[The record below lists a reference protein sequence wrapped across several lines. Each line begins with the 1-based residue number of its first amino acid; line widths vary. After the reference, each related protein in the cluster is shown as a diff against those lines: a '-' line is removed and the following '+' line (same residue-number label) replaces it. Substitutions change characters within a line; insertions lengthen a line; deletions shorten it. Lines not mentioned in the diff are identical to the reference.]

1 MMKKLLIGLFAVL
14 CAGGASAQQLDVNGQ
29 VNNVTPKVVA
39 KSGVLSNVL
48 GLDVKTQQNK
58 KADSKFKT
66 HYIWANASQMQQQV
80 RQNMPMMSAN
90 GNFAKIAKA
99 EKAAT
104 EALTWW
110 GYDQAEKVAT
120 FGNDLLDQVLE
131 ETVFGGQNNYN
142 VACVIPSNFAKAK
155 IDSVAFLVST
165 SATYDNLTIW
175 AAPYATIQTKD
186 GYYYNPPMTAD
197 DATVK
202 YTIPAAEV
210 KATIDAAV
218 KDGHSLTFIE
228 AKLPKSFTI
237 PAEGAFVGYSF
248 DGKSS
253 DRGIVAWYNG
263 GTEGGLLYQYQ
274 YKGETVWDSFK
285 SLGIGDLTTMI
296 GMDASDCDANDA
308 AVQAGSESTTLINTA
323 QQYPFYITNNSA
335 KPINQI
341 TYTIT
346 IDNEE
351 GEVQTLD
358 LKSPIESMATAS
370 LPLKKSFEDEGVH
383 TIELKVL
390 KVNGNDNVNK
400 NISASYSI
408 IALEKSA
415 DRVSVVEEQT
425 GTWCGWC
432 PRGHVGLELL
442 NKKLGDKVIT
452 LAGHFSGDE
461 TTVDPM
467 NIYQLTNNSTQ
478 AEAFADYGW
487 VTMQLSSMLGS
498 GGFPGAMFDRLIAG
512 DPYVGINTTKGK
524 NGTYEFSADAL
535 VKTIQEQIPSEA
547 DFSMTASWAD
557 DKNTDIKVDLTT
569 TFNYDRFGE
578 FPYGVAFVLSENG
591 MTGKG
596 ATWKQTNYYSKLMG
610 AQGASDY
617 NNPDMSAWFKGGSY
631 VSTTYDNVVVQAWN
645 PLGNAAIVDKSKT
658 DIIKGEAI
666 PFSATLKVNSDLIQ
680 NYDNLTLS
688 ALLVNLKSYAVVNA
702 AKVVL
707 GKCAAG
713 IEDVNSEA
721 NNNVVS
727 RYNVNGMHI
736 NGAQKGLNIVK
747 LANGKVVKMAV
758 K

>member
-1 MMKKLLIGLFAVL
+1 MKKLLIGLFAVL

-29 VNNVTPKVVA
+29 VNNVTPRIVA
-39 KSGVLSNVL
+39 KSGVLANVL
-48 GLDVKTQQNK
+48 GLDTKTQQTK
-58 KADSKFKT
+58 KADFKFKSN
-66 HYIWANASQMQQQV
+66 HIWTNANDVKKNA
-80 RQNMPMMSAN
+80 QNMPLMSAN
-90 GNFAKIAKA
+90 ANVAKMAKA
-99 EKAAT
+99 EAAT
-104 EALTWW
+104 TNDLTWFSYVNSNKL
-110 GYDQAEKVAT
+110 GVMGFDFLAENLKNAE
-120 FGNDLLDQVLE
+120 F
-131 ETVFGGQNNYN
+131 FAGQTKYNIACMVPANY
-142 VACVIPSNFAKAK
+142 AKAK
-155 IDSVAFLVST
+155 IDSVEFFVLSGCQ
-165 SATYDNLTIW
+165 YDNLTVW
-175 AAPYATIQTKD
+175 ATPVKILEEQGQQYID
-186 GYYYNPPMTAD
+186 MPESAD
-197 DATVK
+197 KAEVK
-202 YTIPAAEV
+202 YEIPAADVE
-210 KATIDAAV
+210 AV
-218 KDGHSLTFIE
+218 LKKLPENYVGPISI
-228 AKLPKSFTI
+228 KLPKPLTI
-237 PAEGAFVGYSF
+237 GSDGAIVGYSF

-253 DRGIVAWYNG
+253 DTPVVLAGSSNEDG
-263 GTEGGLLYQYQ
+263 GFLFQFEEDGKRNFMSFGDIFGQSSTI
-274 YKGETVWDSFK
+274 TV
-285 SLGIGDLTTMI
+285 
-296 GMDASDCDANDA
+296 GMDVSDCEANDA

-358 LKSPIESMATAS
+358 LNSPIESMATAS

-383 TIELKVL
+383 TIELKVS

-400 NISASYSI
+400 NTSASYSI

-478 AEAFADYGW
+478 AEAYADYGW

-498 GGFPGAMFDRLIAG
+498 GGFPGAMFDRLIAA

-547 DFSMTASWAD
+547 DFSMTATWAD

-596 ATWKQTNYYSKLMG
+596 ATWKQTNYYSKLLG

-658 DIIKGEAI
+658 DIVKGEGI
-666 PFSATLKVNSDLIQ
+666 SFNTTLNVNSDLIQ

>member
-1 MMKKLLIGLFAVL
+1 MKKLLIGLFAVL

-29 VNNVTPKVVA
+29 VNNVTPRIVA
-39 KSGVLSNVL
+39 KSGVLANVL
-48 GLDVKTQQNK
+48 GLDTKTQQNK
-58 KADSKFKT
+58 KADFKFKSN
-66 HYIWANASQMQQQV
+66 HIWTNANDVKKNA
-80 RQNMPMMSAN
+80 QNMPLMSAN
-90 GNFAKIAKA
+90 ANVAKMAKA
-99 EKAAT
+99 EAAT
-104 EALTWW
+104 TNDLTWFSYVNSNKL
-110 GYDQAEKVAT
+110 GVMGFDFLAENLKNAE
-120 FGNDLLDQVLE
+120 F
-131 ETVFGGQNNYN
+131 FAGQTKYNIACMVPANY
-142 VACVIPSNFAKAK
+142 AKAK
-155 IDSVAFLVST
+155 IDSVEFFVLSGCK
-165 SATYDNLTIW
+165 YDNLTVW
-175 AAPYATIQTKD
+175 ATPVKILEENGQQYID
-186 GYYYNPPMTAD
+186 MPESAD
-197 DATVK
+197 KAEVK
-202 YTIPAAEV
+202 YEIPAADVE
-210 KATIDAAV
+210 AV
-218 KDGHSLTFIE
+218 LKKLPENYVGPISI
-228 AKLPKSFTI
+228 KLPKPLTI
-237 PAEGAFVGYSF
+237 GSDGAIVGYSF

-253 DRGIVAWYNG
+253 DTPVVLAGASNEDG
-263 GTEGGLLYQYQ
+263 GFLFQFEDDGKRNFMSFAEIFGQSSTI
-274 YKGETVWDSFK
+274 TV
-285 SLGIGDLTTMI
+285 
-296 GMDASDCDANDA
+296 GMDVSDCEANDA
-308 AVQAGSESTTLINTA
+308 TVQAGSESTTLINTA

-358 LKSPIESMATAS
+358 LNSPIESMATAS

-383 TIELKVL
+383 TIELKVS

-400 NISASYSI
+400 NTSASYSI

-498 GGFPGAMFDRLIAG
+498 GGFPGAMFDRLIAA
-512 DPYVGINTTKGK
+512 DPYVGINTKKGK

-557 DKNTDIKVDLTT
+557 DKNTDINVDLTT
-569 TFNYDRFGE
+569 TFNYDRFGS

-596 ATWKQTNYYSKLMG
+596 ATWKQENYYSKLLG

-617 NNPDMSAWFKGGSY
+617 NNPDMSAWFKGGKL

-727 RYNVNGMHI
+727 RYNVNGMRI

>member
-1 MMKKLLIGLFAVL
+1 MKKLLIGLFAVL

-29 VNNVTPKVVA
+29 VNNVTPRIVA
-39 KSGVLSNVL
+39 KSGVLANVL
-48 GLDVKTQQNK
+48 GLDTKTQQNK
-58 KADSKFKT
+58 KADFKFKSN
-66 HYIWANASQMQQQV
+66 HIWTNANDVKKNA
-80 RQNMPMMSAN
+80 QNMPLMSAN
-90 GNFAKIAKA
+90 ANVAKMAKA
-99 EKAAT
+99 EAAT
-104 EALTWW
+104 TNDLTWFSYVNSNKL
-110 GYDQAEKVAT
+110 GVMGFDFLAENLKNAE
-120 FGNDLLDQVLE
+120 F
-131 ETVFGGQNNYN
+131 FAGQTKYNIACMVPANY
-142 VACVIPSNFAKAK
+142 AKAK
-155 IDSVAFLVST
+155 IDSVEFFVLSGCK
-165 SATYDNLTIW
+165 YDNLTVW
-175 AAPYATIQTKD
+175 ATPVKILEENGQQYID
-186 GYYYNPPMTAD
+186 MPESAD
-197 DATVK
+197 KAEVK
-202 YTIPAAEV
+202 YEIPAADVE
-210 KATIDAAV
+210 AV
-218 KDGHSLTFIE
+218 LKKLPENYVGPISI
-228 AKLPKSFTI
+228 KLPKPLTI
-237 PAEGAFVGYSF
+237 GSDGAIVGYSF

-253 DRGIVAWYNG
+253 DTPVVLAGSSREDG
-263 GTEGGLLYQYQ
+263 GFLFQFEEDG
-274 YKGETVWDSFK
+274 KRNFMSF
-285 SLGIGDLTTMI
+285 GDIFGQSSTI
-296 GMDASDCDANDA
+296 NVGMDVSDCEANDA
-308 AVQAGSESTTLINTA
+308 TVQAGSESTTLINTA

-358 LKSPIESMATAS
+358 LNSPIESMATAS

-383 TIELKVL
+383 TIELKVS

-400 NISASYSI
+400 NTSASYSI

-498 GGFPGAMFDRLIAG
+498 GGFPGAMFDRLIAA

-547 DFSMTASWAD
+547 DFSMTATWAD

-596 ATWKQTNYYSKLMG
+596 ATWKQTNYYSKLLG

-658 DIIKGEAI
+658 DIVKGEGI
-666 PFSATLKVNSDLIQ
+666 SFNTTLNVNSDLIQ